1 MIFDIMQLISI
12 LELIIIGIMI
22 FNSRLNKKDFNYF
35 EAMSA
40 KLKKN
45 YIQTLK
51 NTIYS
56 NQPVLE
62 RLIAFNEYIKHGGNG
77 NCKNYVIG
85 HLILQNKELWQSVLN
100 DDYFDSGNENKE
112 HYIETINEIKK
123 RVLS

>member
-1 MIFDIMQLISI
+1 MTFDIIQLISI
-12 LELIIIGIMI
+12 IELIIIGIMI
-22 FNSRLNKKDFNYF
+22 FNSRINKKDLKNI

-100 DDYFDSGNENKE
+100 NDYTDSGNENKE
-112 HYIETINEIKK
+112 HYIETVNEIKRK
-123 RVLS
+123 VLS